1 MDEKQAIEHR
11 LRIEGE
17 VKGAASWFFWIAALS
32 IINSIIFMLNLDWN
46 FVIGLGVTQL
56 LDFIGRSISE
66 TTASGMKYVSLII
79 NILLS
84 AVFVLIGL
92 FANRGSRKAFMTG
105 IILYILDAV
114 IFVFAFDLL
123 GVGFH
128 IFAIY
133 FMVRGFMACKKLN
146 NSENPAEKI
155 N

>member
-1 MDEKQAIEHR
+1 MDEKQAIEQK

-32 IINSIIFMLNLDWN
+32 IINSVLFMFNLQWN

-56 LDFIGRSISE
+56 LDFLGKSLSESIS
-66 TTASGMKYVSLII
+66 SGIKYFSLVI
-79 NILLS
+79 NILL
-84 AVFVLIGL
+84 AALFVLIGL
-92 FANRGSRKAFMTG
+92 FAQKGSRKAFMTG
-105 IILYILDAV
+105 IILYGLDAV
-114 IFVFAFDLL
+114 MFILASDLL

-133 FMVRGFMACKKLN
+133 FMVRGFIACKKLN
-146 NSENPAEKI
+146 REIPAEEAG